1 MLCDFGLVDNIVNQ
15 IADIA
20 RSAMEARNFFLAWA
34 RPPDDV
40 PSQPSKISASSRES
54 HSNLRNH
61 KKYPVRS
68 ESDWV
73 LIYSTMI
80 ISASVAAT
88 L

>member
-1 MLCDFGLVDNIVNQ
+1 MCNFGKVGDFTNRC
-15 IADIA
+15 ADIA